1 MRKST
6 TIDAES
12 VARPGG
18 GFMTRLVQMPRIAR
32 IGIAILFAVTVT
44 LLVTPIVDAIYTT
57 RFFDFNTRM
66 LPALVS
72 ALIGVAAY
80 GIGWVLFI
88 GFAGELP
95 QPRRLLVV
103 YFLTGC
109 VLVLVALVLIVT
121 GALDIAQ

>member
-80 GIGWVLFI
+80 GIGWFLFI